1 MTAVSAASF
10 FDEFRDL
17 VYGSDAAE
25 FVSAF
30 PIEESVSRLRDAT
43 RRSIFSTLTVD
54 AAVGAV
60 SAQRVRLQHVIPFV
74 GNSFKP
80 FFLGSF
86 HEVNGKTVLS
96 GRFTMLWAVKAF
108 LTVWFGFCALW
119 TVLAVL
125 GMLGLALGSR
135 HQDPTV
141 WIFPLV
147 GLAMFAGGIVVVK
160 SAKRWAGKD
169 QEYLSRV
176 IREALA
182 AKDANPSGRSQPTG
196 DIDA

>member
-1 MTAVSAASF
+1 MNAVPTPSF
-10 FDEFRDL
+10 FDQFREL
-17 VYGSDAAE
+17 VYGSSPAE

-30 PIEESVSRLRDAT
+30 PVEESVSRLRAAT
-43 RRSIFSTLTVD
+43 RRSIFSTLRVD
-54 AAVGAV
+54 AAVGSV
-60 SAQRVRLQHVIPFV
+60 SARAVRLQHVIPFV

-86 HEVNGKTVLS
+86 REVDGKAVLS

-119 TVLAVL
+119 TFLATL
-125 GMLGLALGSR
+125 GVLGLAVGSR
-135 HQDPTV
+135 RQEPTV

-147 GLAMFAGGIVVVK
+147 GIAMFTGGMFVVK
-160 SAKRWAGKD
+160 SAKRWAGQD

-176 IREALA
+176 IRDALSTKA
-182 AKDANPSGRSQPTG
+182 
-196 DIDA
+196 